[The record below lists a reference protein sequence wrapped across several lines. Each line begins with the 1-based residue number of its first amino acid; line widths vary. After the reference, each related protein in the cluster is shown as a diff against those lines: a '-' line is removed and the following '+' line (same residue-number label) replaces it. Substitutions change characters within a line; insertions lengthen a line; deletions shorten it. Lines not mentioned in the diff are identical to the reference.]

1 MREQIKKK
9 LIFVLK
15 YFVGLALLVWILLQ
29 IDRKQ
34 MLLALATIP
43 MDVVLPIILIALL
56 NILGQ
61 FLRWKFLVEKHS
73 NHYQKNDLLPSFFA
87 GFAFRMMV
95 PGGHAEITKVFLL
108 PGQKRGKIVAFG
120 IEKFFQTYIK
130 FVFVVLALP
139 LVFPQY
145 RIFSW
150 TIAGVAIAAYFFL
163 PVIFRLS
170 YLKQLQEKEI
180 NYNLIFVRT
189 LLYSL
194 AIFACLIVQYYILLN
209 EFHSIGLGDSI
220 LAVIFIWGS
229 GLLPITVS
237 GLGVRE
243 NIAVFFLTRHEIP
256 AYAAV
261 AASLFI
267 FFINLVIPALIG
279 LFFIYK
285 RRKDLNDAPA
295 ALRMAT
301 KTIYES
307 GIQRINGKYR
317 KFNKK
322 PDPEITTDNF

>member
-9 LIFVLK
+9 LAFVLK
-15 YFVGLALLVWILLQ
+15 YMVGITLLIWILLQ

-34 MLLALATIP
+34 MLLALAAIP
-43 MDVVLPIILIALL
+43 IDVILPILLIASL
-56 NILGQ
+56 NLLGQ
-61 FLRWKFLVEKHS
+61 FLRWKFLVERHS
-73 NHYQKNDLLPSFFA
+73 NHYQKSDLLPSFFA
-87 GFAFRMMV
+87 GFAFRMIV

-145 RIFSW
+145 RLVSW
-150 TIAGVAIAAYFFL
+150 SIAGVAVAAYFFL

-170 YLKQLQEKEI
+170 YLKQFQEKEI
-180 NYNLIFVRT
+180 NYNLIFIRT

-194 AIFACLIVQYYILLN
+194 AIFACLITQYYILLN
-209 EFHSIGLGDSI
+209 EFHYIGLGDSI

-261 AASLFI
+261 AASLLI
-267 FFINLVIPALIG
+267 FFINSVVPALIG
-279 LFFIYK
+279 LYFIYK
-285 RRKDLNDAPA
+285 RRKDLHDAPA
-295 ALRMAT
+295 ALKMAT

-307 GIQRINGKYR
+307 GKQKINGKYR
-317 KFNKK
+317 KHNNK
-322 PDPEITTDNF
+322 PDPEITTEKF

>member
-9 LIFVLK
+9 LVFMLK
-15 YFVGLALLVWILLQ
+15 YLVGFALLIWLLLQ

-34 MLLALATIP
+34 MLMALVTIP
-43 MDVVLPIILIALL
+43 VDVILPVLLIAGL
-56 NILGQ
+56 NLTGQ

-73 NHYQKNDLLPSFFA
+73 NHYQKSDLIPSFFA
-87 GFAFRMMV
+87 GFTFRMML
-95 PGGHAEITKVFLL
+95 PGGHAEITKIFLL

-130 FVFVVLALP
+130 FVFVALALP

-145 RIFSW
+145 RLFSW
-150 TIAGVAIAAYFFL
+150 TIAGLAMAVYFFL
-163 PVIFRLS
+163 PPLFRLS
-170 YLKQLQEKEI
+170 YLKQWQEKEI
-180 NYNLIFVRT
+180 NYNYIFIRT
-189 LLYSL
+189 LFYSL
-194 AIFACLIVQYYILLN
+194 AIFVCLIAQYYIVLN
-209 EFHSIGLGDSI
+209 EFHYIGLTDSI

-229 GLLPITVS
+229 GLLPITIS

-243 NIAVFFLTRHEIP
+243 NIAVFFLIRHGIP
-256 AYAAV
+256 AFAAV
-261 AASLFI
+261 AASLLI
-267 FFINLVIPALIG
+267 FFINSVIPALIG

-307 GIQRINGKYR
+307 GKQRINGKYR
-317 KFNKK
+317 KLNNK
-322 PDPEITTDNF
+322 PDPEITT